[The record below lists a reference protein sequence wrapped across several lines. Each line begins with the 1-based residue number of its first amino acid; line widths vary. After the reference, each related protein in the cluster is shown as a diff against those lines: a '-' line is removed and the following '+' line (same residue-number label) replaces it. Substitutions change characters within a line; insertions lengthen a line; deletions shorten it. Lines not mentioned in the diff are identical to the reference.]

1 MTNAAPENMCFHA
14 RSLPGIQAPFAR
26 YEKLPFT
33 LGGVSFAEADNRVN
47 CSYWW
52 KSGPLGPRQIA
63 DEPHHFGGVFICCP
77 SVEVYA
83 LLSDDGQQL
92 CHSDNQKPQ

>member
-1 MTNAAPENMCFHA
+1 MSVAAHNQSAIRKKIGSIPFGNIRKKRNGAFISARRLCSGLIVMELATAKSPCFY
-14 RSLPGIQAPFAR
+14 RQG
-26 YEKLPFT
+26 
-33 LGGVSFAEADNRVN
+33 
-47 CSYWW
+47 
-52 KSGPLGPRQIA
+52 RQIA